1 MKITFL
7 GTSGM
12 VPTKDR
18 NHSAILLNYNSE
30 NILIDCGEGTQ
41 RQLKIAGISPNKL
54 TKILITHWHGDH
66 VLGLPGLIQTL
77 SANDYTKTLEIYG
90 PTGSKRFF
98 AKMLEAFLLDGK
110 IDVIIKEV
118 NGPFFEGK
126 EFSLEA
132 FPLKHDCK
140 CNGYS
145 FIEKDKRK
153 INLEY
158 TQKFGLSQHPLLGE
172 LQKGKDIIWKGK
184 KITANKGTF
193 FIPGKRISFI
203 SDTSFFDDCYVYVKD
218 SDVLIC
224 ESTFSKKLEE
234 KAREYKHLTSEQAA
248 IIAKKAKVK
257 RLILTHFSQRNK
269 DTNDLRNEAR
279 KVFKNTECAYDFYFL
294 DL

>member
-18 NHSAILLNYNSE
+18 NHSAILLSYNSE

-66 VLGLPGLIQTL
+66 ILGLPGLIQTL
-77 SANDYTKTLEIYG
+77 SANNYTKTLEIYG
-90 PTGSKRFF
+90 PTGSKKFF
-98 AKMLEAFLLDGK
+98 VKMLEAFLLKGK
-110 IDVIIKEV
+110 VNMAITEV
-118 NGPFFEGK
+118 NCRFFEGN

-132 FPLKHDCK
+132 FPLKHDCR

-158 TQKFGLSQHPLLGE
+158 TRKFGLSQHPLLGE
-172 LQKGKDIIWKGK
+172 LQKGKDIIWKNK
-184 KITANKGTF
+184 KITSKKSTF
-193 FIPGKRISFI
+193 LIPGKKISFI
-203 SDTSFFDDCYVYVKD
+203 SDTCFFDNCYTFVKD

-224 ESTFSKKLEE
+224 ESTFSKKFEE
-234 KAREYKHLTSEQAA
+234 KAKECKHLTSEQAA
-248 IIAKKAKVK
+248 IIAKKAKAK

-269 DTNDLRNEAR
+269 DTNDLKNEAR
-279 KVFKNTECAYDFYFL
+279 KIFRNTECAYDFYFL